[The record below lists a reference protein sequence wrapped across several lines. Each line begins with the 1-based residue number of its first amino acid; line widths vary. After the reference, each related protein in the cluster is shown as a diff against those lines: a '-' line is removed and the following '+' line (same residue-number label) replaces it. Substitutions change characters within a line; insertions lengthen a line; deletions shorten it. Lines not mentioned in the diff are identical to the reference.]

1 MDIVGTIASTIDLLK
16 TIAGYIQAVKG
27 AKEDRMKLHSEISAL
42 GDLLKILRSRL
53 DNTNG
58 TNVNNGSASNKLIE
72 AGVDPPPPTAAF
84 MCTIPPNPFNR
95 GWVGNSIDDTRA
107 TGDGHDSRPRL
118 NNAIVMTRRRQP
130 FPFNMALK
138 FAPPPFIPPASTTPS
153 SRHAAAAI
161 ALRLAFT
168 PSLTFTPFDSHSRR
182 HPSHPF
188 AANLHY
194 HDTTSSRSLTI
205 ATSSSPP
212 CSLFMGF
219 QCIWT
224 RKSHSSQMTDDRRLN
239 HDDNAVSP
247 PSPPIA
253 L

>member
-1 MDIVGTIASTIDLLK
+1 MHTATS
-16 TIAGYIQAVKG
+16 
-27 AKEDRMKLHSEISAL
+27 S
-42 GDLLKILRSRL
+42 
-53 DNTNG
+53 
-58 TNVNNGSASNKLIE
+58 
-72 AGVDPPPPTAAF
+72 TAAATSSSSPATAPHRRVYVYYSTQSLQPG
-84 MCTIPPNPFNR
+84 M
-95 GWVGNSIDDTRA
+95 DDTRA

-161 ALRLAFT
+161 ALR
-168 PSLTFTPFDSHSRR
+168 LTFTPFDSHSRR